1 MGENKTLQDRARAGH
16 RGFIRAEAKSL
27 GHKPIIEFLNPN
39 SPKLAANLAP
49 YITLYYVF
57 FFLQCTI
64 LVRKK
69 KKNDERRARN
79 LLSESARSPAWL
91 GYSPVDSY
99 KLSPLEHLP
108 LHLNLGVFVCGV
120 RGDFLCME
128 LNQVSALTR
137 RSAQHPTLA
146 ETKRS
151 GNSVPI
157 RR

>member
-27 GHKPIIEFLNPN
+27 GHNPIIEFLNSN
-39 SPKLAANLAP
+39 SPKLVANLAP

-108 LHLNLGVFVCGV
+108 LHLNLG
-120 RGDFLCME
+120 GDFLCME